1 MLIVI
6 CYRAWKNSLAP
17 NGTRMSL
24 VTLVQWII
32 SNILP
37 LCVCIAIHFIA
48 DDKGAFVSSLGLI
61 FDASPLLGNP
71 RSKASPILI
80 LSDLNISF
88 NLFLAFC
95 HRRRWKQS
103 RHRRCGGRPTQRRS
117 YECKVRSRITLKSF
131 RNKIHVYIV
140 YYIDF

>member
-1 MLIVI
+1 MI

-24 VTLVQWII
+24 VTLIRWLIF
-32 SNILP
+32 NFFP

-71 RSKASPILI
+71 RSKASLNLI
-80 LSDLNISF
+80 LSDINISF
-88 NLFLAFC
+88 YSFLAFC
-95 HRRRWKQS
+95 RRHRWKQG
-103 RHRRCGGRPTQRRS
+103 RRRRCGGRPTQRRS
-117 YECKVRSRITLKSF
+117 YKCQVRSRITLKSF
-131 RNKIHVYIV
+131 RNKIRVYIV
-140 YYIDF
+140 YYVGF